1 MRNLTIKRTKR
12 FVGCLGTMKVYIEDP
27 QANDMTIN
35 GVTCRML
42 GMLKNGEAKTF
53 PVSEEAAKVFVI
65 AGKLSKGFCNEYYP
79 LPEGTEDMVLTGRN
93 CFNPAAGNAF
103 RFDAVTDPAVL
114 ANRKKTTRKGFI
126 VLIVAAIV
134 GAVVG
139 FVVGGQ
145 MVKNMLT
152 PKCEPKEYTVSDLRI
167 TLTDEFKDLSVEGY
181 TGGFQTRNV
190 AILILQE
197 NRTMLEAAGVKTLT
211 QYANL
216 VQQVNKHNA
225 PIQEE
230 EYFLYYEYDFHN
242 SETNEDFH
250 YFVMMY
256 KNPVDFYI
264 VQFAVRQDET
274 ENYREQVME
283 WARSVNVN

>member
-1 MRNLTIKRTKR
+1 MRNLTIKRAKR

-42 GMLKNGEAKTF
+42 GTLKNGETKTF
-53 PVSEEAAKVFVI
+53 SVSEAAVKVFVI

-79 LPEGTEDMVLTGRN
+79 LPESTEDILLTGKN

-103 RFDAVTDPAVL
+103 RFDGVVDPAVL
-114 ANRKKTTRKGFI
+114 ANRKKTTRKGMI
-126 VLIVAAIV
+126 VLIAAAIV

-139 FVVGGQ
+139 FVMGGQ
-145 MVKNMLT
+145 MVKNMLSA
-152 PKCEPKEYTVSDLRI
+152 KQEPKEYQVADLRI
-167 TLTDEFKDLSVEGY
+167 TLTEQFKDFSVEGY
-181 TGGFQTRNV
+181 TGGFQTRDV

-197 NRTMLEAAGVKTLT
+197 NRNMLEAGGVNSLT
-211 QYANL
+211 QYAKL

-230 EYFLYYEYDFHN
+230 EHFLYYEYDFHN
-242 SETNEDFH
+242 STTNEDFH

-264 VQFAVRQDET
+264 VQFAVRQAET

-283 WARSVNVN
+283 WAKSVNVN

>member
-1 MRNLTIKRTKR
+1 MRNLTIKRAKR

-42 GMLKNGEAKTF
+42 GTLKNGETKTF
-53 PVSEEAAKVFVI
+53 SVSEAAAKVFVI

-79 LPEGTEDMVLTGRN
+79 LPESTEDILLTGKN

-103 RFDAVTDPAVL
+103 RFDGVVDPAVL
-114 ANRKKTTRKGFI
+114 ANRKKTTRKGMI
-126 VLIVAAIV
+126 VLIAAAIV

-139 FVVGGQ
+139 FVIGGQ
-145 MVKNMLT
+145 MVKNMLSA
-152 PKCEPKEYTVSDLRI
+152 KQEPKEYQVADLRI
-167 TLTDEFKDLSVEGY
+167 TLTEQFKDFSVEGY
-181 TGGFQTRNV
+181 TGGFQTRDV

-197 NRTMLEAAGVKTLT
+197 NRNMLEAGGVNSLT
-211 QYANL
+211 QYAKL

-230 EYFLYYEYDFHN
+230 EHFLYYEYDFHN
-242 SETNEDFH
+242 STTNEDFH

-264 VQFAVRQDET
+264 VQFAVRQAET

-283 WARSVNVN
+283 WAKSVNVN

>member
-1 MRNLTIKRTKR
+1 MRNLTIKRAKR

-27 QANDMTIN
+27 QADDMIIN
-35 GVTCRML
+35 GVACRML
-42 GMLKNGEAKTF
+42 GSLKNGQEQTF
-53 PVSEEAAKVFVI
+53 YVSEAAAKVFVI

-79 LPEGTEDMVLTGRN
+79 LQEGTEDIVLTGKN

-103 RFDAVTDPAVL
+103 RFDGVTDPAVL
-114 ANRKKTTRKGFI
+114 ENRKKTTNKGII
-126 VLIVAAIV
+126 VLIASAIV
-134 GAVVG
+134 GALVG
-139 FVVGGQ
+139 FAVGGQ
-145 MVKNMLT
+145 MVKNMLSA
-152 PKCEPKEYTVSDLRI
+152 KYEPKEYMVADLRI
-167 TLTDEFKDLSVEGY
+167 TLTEEFRDLEVEGY
-181 TGGFQTRNV
+181 TGGFQTRDV

-197 NRTMLEAAGVKTLT
+197 NRNVLEAGGVKTLT

-216 VQQVNKHNA
+216 IQQVNKHNA

-230 EYFLYYEYDFHN
+230 EHFLYYEYDFHN
-242 SETNEDFH
+242 STTNEDFH

-264 VQFAVRQDET
+264 VQFAVHQDET
-274 ENYREQVME
+274 ENYRESIME

>member
-1 MRNLTIKRTKR
+1 MRNLTIKRAKR

-42 GMLKNGEAKTF
+42 GTLKNGETKTF
-53 PVSEEAAKVFVI
+53 SVSEAAAKVFVI

-79 LPEGTEDMVLTGRN
+79 LPESTEDILLTGKN

-103 RFDAVTDPAVL
+103 RFDGVVDPAVL
-114 ANRKKTTRKGFI
+114 ANRKKTTRKGMI
-126 VLIVAAIV
+126 VLIAAVIV

-139 FVVGGQ
+139 TVMGGQ
-145 MVKNMLT
+145 MVKDMLSA
-152 PKCEPKEYTVSDLRI
+152 KYEPKEYQVADLRI
-167 TLTDEFKDLSVEGY
+167 MLTDQFKDFSVEGY
-181 TGGFQTRNV
+181 TGGFQTRDV

-197 NRTMLEAAGVKTLT
+197 NRNMLEAGGVNSLT
-211 QYANL
+211 QYAKL

-230 EYFLYYEYDFHN
+230 EHFLYYEYDFHN
-242 SETNEDFH
+242 RTTNEDFH

-264 VQFAVRQDET
+264 VQFAVRQAET

-283 WARSVNVN
+283 WAKSVNVN